1 MKQTFLCAILA
12 FPLMVQAASTQ
23 CEQRLAQLGKDWT
36 YAVVEAPLNHESPK
50 KNELIP
56 IHYYFKKDQAR
67 FKEQTPILFINGG
80 PTVSSA
86 SGSGIF
92 DRVKELKD
100 ANIILMDQRGTG
112 CSGRFPDYDQKKDLA
127 EYKNFSS
134 TSIVKDAELIRKKI
148 RPGKKWKILG
158 QSFGGLT
165 SFRYI
170 ELFPQSL
177 HSAHIHGFGF
187 VPKGGHLLD
196 IREQRLHE
204 VGADFLAFHN
214 EKRETRSIGEL
225 IDYLTL
231 PPLTEAHI
239 ILSNICIP
247 TPGGKKDKICGREIL
262 GGLFLLIGFKNQWPL
277 AHDKLARIVELMEQS
292 KFAELDTFYRN
303 FANTYILRFNDRD
316 QAYALNIIT
325 YLELI
330 PGNFFYSGCK
340 ATRENEV
347 LSECRFSSNYLA
359 RLPQQPAFRPAPISL
374 TKVRN
379 NIKKHSLPVHYY
391 AGLQDT
397 FLPSQLLV
405 HTAQVL
411 NIEDRLMIFPE
422 SGHEGFYT
430 EPKLIQTLLIE

>member
-1 MKQTFLCAILA
+1 MKLILLFAIVTFPMLSLA
-12 FPLMVQAASTQ
+12 AATQ

-36 YAVVEAPLNHESPK
+36 YAVVQAPLNHERPQ
-50 KNELIP
+50 KNQLIP
-56 IHYYFKKDQAR
+56 IYYYFKKDQAR

-80 PTVSSA
+80 PTVSSG

-100 ANIILMDQRGTG
+100 ANIIFMDQRGTG
-112 CSGRFPDYDQKKDLA
+112 CSGQFPNYDAKKNLA
-127 EYKNFSS
+127 VYKNFSS
-134 TSIVKDAELIRKKI
+134 TSIVKDAELIREQI

-187 VPKGGHLLD
+187 VPKGERLLD
-196 IREQRLHE
+196 IREQRLNE
-204 VGADFLAFHN
+204 VGVDFLAFHN
-214 EKRETRSIGEL
+214 ERRDARSLGEL

-231 PPLTEAHI
+231 PPLSEAHI
-239 ILSNICIP
+239 ALSKICIS
-247 TPGGKKDKICGREIL
+247 TPGGKKDKICGNDIL
-262 GGLFLLIGFKNQWPL
+262 GGLFLLIGFKNQWPI

-292 KFAELDTFYRN
+292 KFAELDTFYRT
-303 FANTYILRFNDRD
+303 FANTYILRFNERD

-330 PGNFFYSGCK
+330 PGDFFYSGCK

-359 RLPQQPAFRPAPISL
+359 RLPKQPAFRPGPISL
-374 TKVRN
+374 TKVRS

-391 AGLQDT
+391 AGQQDT
-397 FLPSQLLV
+397 FLPTQLLV
-405 HTAQVL
+405 HTAKVL
-411 NIEDRLMIFPE
+411 EIEDRLTIFPE